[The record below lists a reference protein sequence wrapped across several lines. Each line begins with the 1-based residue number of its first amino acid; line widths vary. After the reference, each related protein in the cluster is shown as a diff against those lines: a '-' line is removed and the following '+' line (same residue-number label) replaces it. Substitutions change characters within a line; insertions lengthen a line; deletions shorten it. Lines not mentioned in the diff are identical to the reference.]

1 MSSVDPAPTAHELG
15 LMHGTPPVGDAL
27 VTLANWQDPP
37 FNRWAFQ
44 HVRELVPNARIAR
57 SATVREFPRD
67 QQELGGIEFT
77 LAGER
82 HTVEEMLDATYTDGF
97 LVLHRGRIVT
107 ERYFNGLSPDRT
119 HLVMSVTKSVVA
131 TVVGILAGRGELDPE
146 GLITSVIPELE
157 GTSWEGA
164 TVRHLLD
171 MRAGTKF
178 SEDYTDLDAE
188 VRVFE
193 QVYLWRPRTDD
204 SLPEDACTYMAGLE
218 NDRPHGGPFDYR
230 SILTSMLGWVAERAG
245 GARLADLIAREVW
258 QPIGAEFD
266 AEITVDAHGTAMA
279 DGGMC
284 ATLRDLARFGA
295 LWLGQGKLDGRRI
308 IPEEWVADTLAGGA
322 AKRVL
327 PQQVVD
333 ARFRTAAV
341 FGPGDQRSEDLDRPA
356 NRDCGGQAVDVSDRA
371 QRPVRW
377 AHVRRRLGD
386 RAHAQWL
393 VCGHDCC
400 LGSHRVGLVERWP
413 FHALR

>member
-1 MSSVDPAPTAHELG
+1 MSTVDPAPTARELG
-15 LMHGTPPVGDAL
+15 LMNGTPPVGDAL

-44 HVRELVPNARIAR
+44 HLRELVPNARIAR
-57 SATVREFPRD
+57 AATVRELPRD
-67 QQELGGIEFT
+67 PQELGGIEFT
-77 LAGER
+77 LGGET
-82 HTVEEMLDATYTDGF
+82 HTVEEMLNATYTDGF

-119 HLVMSVTKSVVA
+119 HLIMSVTKSVVA
-131 TVVGILAGRGELDPE
+131 TVAGILAGRGELDPE
-146 GLITSVIPELE
+146 GLITAVLPELE

-230 SILTSMLGWVAERAG
+230 SILTSMLGWVVERAG

-266 AEITVDAHGTAMA
+266 AEITVDGHGTAMA

-295 LWLGQGKLDGRRI
+295 LWLGQGKLDGGRI
-308 IPEEWVADTLAGGA
+308 IPEEWVADTLAGGPDSHEAFLASGDWPELPNSFYRNKWWMLDSERPRFA
-322 AKRVL
+322 ALGINGQKIWID
-327 PQQVVD
+327 PPTETVVVKLSTYPTALDDRLD
-333 ARFRTAAV
+333 ALTFAAAAAIARTLS
-341 FGPGDQRSEDLDRPA
+341 G
-356 NRDCGGQAVDVSDRA
+356 
-371 QRPVRW
+371 
-377 AHVRRRLGD
+377 
-386 RAHAQWL
+386 
-393 VCGHDCC
+393 
-400 LGSHRVGLVERWP
+400 
-413 FHALR
+413 